1 MSGYEGRTKGK
12 RFRKLQS
19 GGSNAHARWKYMSAA
34 ASDVLEDHIPRL
46 HNGGKKIS
54 TAPAGRHAVSTIGG
68 MRVRTQSSGD
78 DGTHAPAPVSQG
90 FDIDGDGQVD
100 VRELRMTKILDSMLE
115 KRRKDPATANAQDQA
130 SDSQWHSMRQEA
142 GRMLIA
148 SEFVE
153 RNAGRLWRYG
163 SVFTGKTEAQSAEFI
178 AAHKNFGKFMA
189 FLENEESKRNIR
201 TSQCMRGFIQSD
213 LPPPEQQP
221 QQIPYRQ
228 TWIETSRKVH
238 EPAFSKHPL
247 PELQPRKKEL
257 FSPHHGDD
265 AFEEGPEVVSN
276 SYGAIDVDGDGVI
289 DDFEMQLNL
298 RLQEATLGDGSSNNA
313 MHSREFRHQQQL
325 EGRRMM
331 AKDFVDRNEGQL
343 WLYDSRYRDLTADE
357 VVQQIAS
364 KKAFSKELNKLRA
377 TERLLK
383 LKSSVGVSGCMKQ
396 LPVAELPPD
405 PSNTSQYRRVRD
417 RTELMVARRELLKP
431 QQQRK
436 PVSTSLSSAHLLGIR
451 EDTPDLTRTMSESQV
466 GLPRIF
472 DTPVR
477 IEPTGCFSVTK
488 WKFGDR

>member
-1 MSGYEGRTKGK
+1 MRT
-12 RFRKLQS
+12 QAD
-19 GGSNAHARWKYMSAA
+19 N
-34 ASDVLEDHIPRL
+34 DHGTR
-46 HNGGKKIS
+46 
-54 TAPAGRHAVSTIGG
+54 APAA
-68 MRVRTQSSGD
+68 
-78 DGTHAPAPVSQG
+78 VSQG

-100 VRELRMTKILDSMLE
+100 IRELRLTKILDSMLH
-115 KRRKDPATANAQDQA
+115 KQRKDPMTANEQDQA
-130 SDSQWHSMRQEA
+130 SESQWHSMRQEA

-178 AAHKNFGKFMA
+178 AAHKNFGKFMEY
-189 FLENEESKRNIR
+189 LENEESKRNIR
-201 TSQCMRGFIQSD
+201 TSQRMRGFIQGD
-213 LPPPEQQP
+213 HLQPNQP
-221 QQIPYRQ
+221 QQQQQLAYRQ

-238 EPAFSKHPL
+238 EPTFSKHPL

-257 FSPHHGDD
+257 FSPHHGN
-265 AFEEGPEVVSN
+265 AIEEGPEVVSN

-298 RLQEATLGDGSSNNA
+298 RLQEATLGDRSNENA
-313 MHSREFRHQQQL
+313 REFRHHQQL

-343 WLYDSRYRDLTADE
+343 WLYDSKFRDLPLDE
-357 VVQQIAS
+357 VVQQIANTT
-364 KKAFSKELNKLRA
+364 AFAKELNKLRA

-396 LPVAELPPD
+396 LPVAELPAD
-405 PSNTSQYRRVRD
+405 PSNKSQYRRVRD
-417 RTELMVARRELLKP
+417 RTELIVARRELLKP
-431 QQQRK
+431 PQQRK
-436 PVSTSLSSAHLLGIR
+436 PVSTSLSSAHLVGIR
-451 EDTPDLTRTMSESQV
+451 EDTPDLRRSRSESQV

-477 IEPTGCFSVTK
+477 IEPTGSFSVTN
-488 WKFGDR
+488 WKFGDL